1 MTDRSYEQV
10 SALLDNASEDLR
22 EQEQQLDTL
31 LSDTEA
37 QHVWGR
43 YALIGRVMKGDAE
56 AHQPIDISAAVAAR
70 ISAEAQPGKVVQ
82 GRFGKQSVKRWL
94 APAGSVA
101 IAASVALVAVLSV
114 QQTNPVVPEETVQ
127 PAFATAPIGG
137 RNPVSYNTVLQS
149 NEPTQAELAQHSRL
163 LQSYM
168 LDHQQQLQLS
178 LQAQQL
184 NENLETNSE
193 ANSEAQP
200 ESDSKPA
207 GNDQ

>member
-10 SALLDNASEDLR
+10 SALLDNAIDDTR

-31 LSDTEA
+31 LSDSEA
-37 QHVWGR
+37 QEAWGR
-43 YALIGRVMKGDAE
+43 YALIGRVMKGDATTE
-56 AHQPIDISAAVAAR
+56 QPLDISAAVAAR
-70 ISAEAQPGKVVQ
+70 VSNEAQPGKVVQ
-82 GRFGKQSVKRWL
+82 GRFGKQSIQRWL
-94 APAGSVA
+94 RPTGSIA

-114 QQTNPVVPEETVQ
+114 QQTAPVVPEETVQ

-149 NEPTQAELAQHSRL
+149 NEPTQAELAQQSRL

-193 ANSEAQP
+193 
-200 ESDSKPA
+200 SDKKPVE
-207 GNDQ
+207 NDQ

>member
-1 MTDRSYEQV
+1 MTNRSYEQL
-10 SALLDNASEDLR
+10 SALLDNASETSR
-22 EQEQQLDTL
+22 EQEQELDTL

-37 QHVWGR
+37 QQVWGR

-56 AHQPIDISAAVAAR
+56 THQPLDISAAVAAQV
-70 ISAEAQPGKVVQ
+70 SAEAKPAKVVQ
-82 GRFGKQSVKRWL
+82 GRFGKKTMQRWF
-94 APAGSVA
+94 APAGSAA

-114 QQTNPVVPEETVQ
+114 QQANPVAPEETVQ

-149 NEPTQAELAQHSRL
+149 NEPTQAELAQQSRL

-184 NENLETNSE
+184 NENLETNSK
-193 ANSEAQP
+193 AQA
-200 ESDSKPA
+200 DSQPDADNPA
-207 GNDQ
+207 TGNDQ